1 MFYKLYKSFEKW
13 SFPVFWSDVKA
24 ASTISI
30 LLFFTI
36 FSFFIY
42 YQVFIDRYTH
52 LSDSNFEIYIF
63 FAITAIMNYF
73 LFYKNKK
80 WKKII
85 KEFDQ
90 LPQKTNRI
98 GSVLVI
104 LFLILVM
111 GNFGFTIYML
121 SQIDWSLYR

>member
-1 MFYKLYKSFEKW
+1 
-13 SFPVFWSDVKA
+13 
-24 ASTISI
+24 
-30 LLFFTI
+30 
-36 FSFFIY
+36 
-42 YQVFIDRYTH
+42 
-52 LSDSNFEIYIF
+52 
-63 FAITAIMNYF
+63 MNYF

-90 LPQKTNRI
+90 LPQKKNRI

-111 GNFGFTIYML
+111 GNFGFAIYML

>member
-1 MFYKLYKSFEKW
+1 
-13 SFPVFWSDVKA
+13 
-24 ASTISI
+24 
-30 LLFFTI
+30 
-36 FSFFIY
+36 
-42 YQVFIDRYTH
+42 
-52 LSDSNFEIYIF
+52 
-63 FAITAIMNYF
+63 MNYF